1 MYYFYFRIYFGESNA
16 FGNDEAHNLRT
27 CNPRLLEYEQNKK
40 RMIIFICDIFL
51 DDPKVCKIS

>member
-1 MYYFYFRIYFGESNA
+1 MYYFNFRIYFGEL
-16 FGNDEAHNLRT
+16 NDEDHNMKT
-27 CNPRLLEYEQNKK
+27 YNPRLLEYEQSKK